1 MKRQTWL
8 QWARAVA
15 VDPHSPSRIE
25 PAMVGSMMTGQDA
38 RMLSAVSAC
47 WEVYA
52 NADNAGRRG
61 ALEAVYAL
69 LPAMS
74 PTARF
79 VARELIPY
87 ALDWSFRDTV
97 WGELEKFDRES
108 RHVGAQ
114 VRALQYVRNI
124 PARDLTSDTIDQ
136 VIADVRSE
144 KVRL

>member
-15 VDPHSPSRIE
+15 ADPNSPSRIE
-25 PAMVGSMMTGQDA
+25 PKMLGEMTGQDMRA
-38 RMLSAVSAC
+38 LSAVSAC
-47 WEVYA
+47 WDVYS
-52 NADNAGRRG
+52 NADNAGRHG
-61 ALEAVYAL
+61 ALAAVYAL

-74 PTARF
+74 HTARF

-87 ALDWSFRDTV
+87 SLDWSYRDIV
-97 WGELEKFDRES
+97 WAELERFDRES

-114 VRALQYVRNI
+114 VRALQFVRGLGRE
-124 PARDLTSDTIDQ
+124 AIDQ